1 MEVPRYPVHG
11 QSVERAVKEVTAA
24 AISVY
29 GPECRDGWVRARLA
43 HRVITGGGG
52 QSRARSV
59 TRRSVANKHVK
70 CVKALS
76 LGSKSFKSVLAF
88 Q

>member
-43 HRVITGGGG
+43 HRVITGEGGG
-52 QSRARSV
+52 DSHEQEVSRED
-59 TRRSVANKHVK
+59 
-70 CVKALS
+70 L
-76 LGSKSFKSVLAF
+76 
-88 Q
+88 